1 MDATFMNSD
10 NSKPFDTEGP
20 LLNLPDEIDLK
31 WVIYML
37 LYKVLAY
44 TIHEKI

>member
-10 NSKPFDTEGP
+10 NSKPFDTETP

-31 WVIYML
+31 
-37 LYKVLAY
+37 
-44 TIHEKI
+44 